1 MSWIALAVSAALG
14 GIVQTVTGF
23 GAVVTM
29 MLVFPYFFDMIDA
42 PTLALAINLIYCGVL
57 CAKYLRHIDL
67 HIAFWPTLAYSV
79 VSFVVTGFVGDLK
92 LRTLVILFAVFLMVL
107 SVYLLVFSSKVKGK
121 PSRLLGFGCG
131 IFSGLTSGLF
141 AIGGPPMA
149 PYFLAASKDHE
160 GYVANMQF
168 MFVLSTAMNIIGR
181 IKNGIFHYNLL
192 PYVAGGTVCILVG
205 MVLGER
211 LSRRINADRMKVIVY
226 TFVGISGLVLL
237 LQQL

>member
-1 MSWIALAVSAALG
+1 MIWPIVIASSLAA

-42 PTLALAINLIYCGVL
+42 PTLALSINVIYCGVL
-57 CAKYLRHIDL
+57 CAKYLRYIDM

-79 VSFVVTGFVGDLK
+79 VSFVVTGFVGDLR
-92 LRTLVILFAVFLMVL
+92 LRTLVILFAVFLMAL
-107 SVYLLVFSSKVKGK
+107 SVYLLAFSARVRGT

-131 IFSGLTSGLF
+131 IFSGVTSGLF

-149 PYFLAASKDHE
+149 PYFLAASKSHE
-160 GYVANMQF
+160 AYVANMQF
-168 MFVLSTAMNIIGR
+168 MFVISTAMNIIGR
-181 IKNGIFHYNLL
+181 IKNGIFHYTLL
-192 PYVAGGTVCILVG
+192 PYIAGGTVCILIG
-205 MVLGER
+205 MILGEK
-211 LSRRINADRMKVIVY
+211 LSRRINAEKMKVIVY
-226 TFVGISGLVLL
+226 VFVGISGLVLL